1 LTGNGLPL
9 RQQFSDVTGGKL
21 GNSHIIIRGRR
32 DVAQVG
38 QQPLDLVTQDARFWS
53 LAFEFQVLI

>member
-1 LTGNGLPL
+1 M
-9 RQQFSDVTGGKL
+9 SGGIL
-21 GNSHIIIRGRR
+21 GNSHVIIRGRR